1 MNNITYILLF
11 NLISILL
18 IIILLYPNT
27 KKEINSFSAYYN
39 SQGAFAG
46 FIQKKQNLYR
56 ACEFST
62 NGSILSC
69 SKWFDDNLLQQG
81 QNEGLDQKN
90 I

>member
-1 MNNITYILLF
+1 MINKIVSKQF
-11 NLISILL
+11 RNLN
-18 IIILLYPNT
+18 LY
-27 KKEINSFSAYYN
+27 A
-39 SQGAFAG
+39 
-46 FIQKKQNLYR
+46 QKKQNLYR

-81 QNEGLDQKN
+81 QNEGLDEKN

>member
-1 MNNITYILLF
+1 MNNIFYVLIF
-11 NLISILL
+11 NFFSILVV
-18 IIILLYPNT
+18 ISLLYPNT

-69 SKWFDDNLLQQG
+69 YKWFDDDLLQQG